1 MYGESEV
8 IFSSLKI
15 MLIVGLI
22 IGGIVINAGGG
33 PDGEYIGSQYWTTPG
48 AFDTYVTSDDA
59 SRFLAFWKVLL
70 TAAFSYGNIQV
81 AAISGSETGNP
92 QTVIPRAM
100 RKTFVRVFLFYVL
113 SVFIVGLIVPSG
125 ERGLSLSTAQRHG
138 RRLSWPLPAR
148 ASKSRRILSMRS
160 SLVVNITTVVGL
172 IGWVVDEATY
182 LSFYQGLKVQG
193 CCSAYSMK
201 KEGVLLIPGYGF
213 DVFTK
218 GNFTASGFLT
228 SYLNIGIFAITL
240 ESKLVPLSDIDFQSE
255 LDAIEQ
261 EKTSGEYVVKSEMW
275 PWWKR
280 VIRWF

>member
-1 MYGESEV
+1 VFALFILVINFCGARMYGESEV

-160 SLVVNITTVVGL
+160 SVRLRSAVALG
-172 IGWVVDEATY
+172 
-182 LSFYQGLKVQG
+182 
-193 CCSAYSMK
+193 AYSSRRGHSTVSVAMATPR
-201 KEGVLLIPGYGF
+201 GSSRGA
-213 DVFTK
+213 
-218 GNFTASGFLT
+218 TA
-228 SYLNIGIFAITL
+228 L
-240 ESKLVPLSDIDFQSE
+240 ERRSMP
-255 LDAIEQ
+255 
-261 EKTSGEYVVKSEMW
+261 
-275 PWWKR
+275 
-280 VIRWF
+280 